1 MQLTKE
7 LLQHYVN
14 KVPIGYYVG
23 RNVDVSI
30 GDKDDTYFDLAK
42 GIIVIS
48 YPTIKDNA
56 RLIRTDADAEKSV
69 RHLIFHELS
78 HALLTPRILHIDMVL
93 NVFED
98 ERIESILK
106 NYYLDT
112 DFKAFVKKLNGFK
125 NQPPENEW
133 DAWYQLVRYRR
144 GPVYFLSR
152 VHEIIDDYT
161 HLDIAVSRIDTEIR
175 SSIRNYETEVN
186 QLYEEFVKWYNQTNP
201 SELKIDKSLK
211 DLMQGNGDNDSSS
224 NQSQSN
230 QTMQVSVSLSNGDNQ
245 SSNDKSNSSDGLEKA
260 FQQLKNFLKDS
271 KKDLLMDVPKQDNDK
286 TNKFANIDDIEA
298 IDVNEGD
305 YDDLYTIIDDSDDK
319 AGGVW
324 HRPGKDDDQVKQ
336 KADKAVFDMIDSL
349 ISLLKTTRKN
359 NGSSIAA
366 YSGVLNPRNVI
377 RDDYKYFM
385 QQNRKGHA
393 SVYSKMHLNMF
404 IDCSASFKD
413 NDERVNTLLWA
424 LTKFERAVPDFSYD
438 LISCGVGQKLRPKYN
453 RTQSSYDGTV
463 LTDDIFD
470 MFKKQQFTNAV
481 NMNIVLYD
489 GKVNHLHKYKA
500 VGKQI
505 ESNWEAFNNINT
517 VIIVDESN
525 EEAINKYCP
534 LAHKII
540 SEDYVDELYKNTY
553 AALLQLIRRT

>member
-1 MQLTKE
+1 MSYAVTKE
-7 LLQHYVN
+7 LLQHYIN

-23 RNVDVSI
+23 RNVDVAI
-30 GDKDDTYFDLAK
+30 GDKDDTYFDLVK
-42 GIIVIS
+42 GSIVIS

-56 RLIRTDADAEKSV
+56 RLIKTDADAEKSV

-112 DFKAFVKKLNGFK
+112 DFKTFVKKLNGFK

-175 SSIRNYETEVN
+175 SSIRNYESEVN
-186 QLYEEFVKWYNQTNP
+186 RLYEEFVKWYNQTNP
-201 SELKIDKSLK
+201 SDLKIDKSLK
-211 DLMQGNGDNDSSS
+211 DLMQNGEGDGQSDDKNNQQTQMGTGLSNADN
-224 NQSQSN
+224 NQSD
-230 QTMQVSVSLSNGDNQ
+230 DNA
-245 SSNDKSNSSDGLEKA
+245 DGLEKA
-260 FQQLKNFLKDS
+260 LHKSLESFKDS
-271 KKDLLMDVPKQDNDK
+271 KKDLLMEVPKINDK
-286 TNKFANIDDIEA
+286 ANKFANVSSIEA

-305 YDDLYTIIDDSDDK
+305 YDDLYTIIDDSNDK
-319 AGGVW
+319 AGGLW
-324 HRPGKDDDQVKQ
+324 HRPGKDDDKAKQ
-336 KADKAVFDMIDSL
+336 KADKAVFDTIDSL

-366 YSGVLNPRNVI
+366 YSGVINPRNVI

-413 NDERVNTLLWA
+413 NDEKVNTLLWA
-424 LTKFERAVPDFSYD
+424 LIKFERAVPDFSYD

-489 GKVNHLHKYKA
+489 GKVNHLHKYKTT
-500 VGKQI
+500 GKRI
-505 ESNWEAFNNINT
+505 ESNWEAFNDVNT
-517 VIIVDESN
+517 VIIVDDSN
-525 EEAINKYCP
+525 EEAVNKFCP

-540 SEDYVDELYKNTY
+540 SKDYVEELYKNTY
-553 AALLQLIRRT
+553 SALLQLIRRT

>member
-7 LLQHYVN
+7 LLQHYIN

-23 RNVDVSI
+23 RNVDVAI
-30 GDKDDTYFDLAK
+30 GDKDDTYFDLVK
-42 GIIVIS
+42 GSIVIS

-56 RLIRTDADAEKSV
+56 RLIKTDADAEKSV

-175 SSIRNYETEVN
+175 SSIRNYEAEVN
-186 QLYEEFVKWYNQTNP
+186 RLYEEFVKWYNQTNP
-201 SELKIDKSLK
+201 SDLKIDKSLK
-211 DLMQGNGDNDSSS
+211 DLMQNGEGDGQSDDKNSQQTQMGTCLSNADN
-224 NQSQSN
+224 NQSD
-230 QTMQVSVSLSNGDNQ
+230 DN
-245 SSNDKSNSSDGLEKA
+245 KDGLEKA
-260 FQQLKNFLKDS
+260 LQKSLESFKDS
-271 KKDLLMDVPKQDNDK
+271 KKDLLMEVPKVDDK
-286 TNKFANIDDIEA
+286 ANKFANVSSIEA

-305 YDDLYTIIDDSDDK
+305 YDDLYTIIDDSNDK
-319 AGGVW
+319 AGGLW
-324 HRPGKDDDQVKQ
+324 HRPGKDDDKAKQ

-366 YSGVLNPRNVI
+366 YSGVMNPRNVI

-413 NDERVNTLLWA
+413 NDEKVNTLLWA

-489 GKVNHLHKYKA
+489 GKVNHLHKYKTT
-500 VGKQI
+500 GKCI
-505 ESNWEAFNNINT
+505 ESNWEAFNDVNT
-517 VIIVDESN
+517 VIIVDDSN
-525 EEAINKYCP
+525 EDAVNKFCP

-540 SEDYVDELYKNTY
+540 SKDYVEELYKNTY

>member
-7 LLQHYVN
+7 LLQHYIN

-23 RNVDVSI
+23 RNVDVTI
-30 GDKDDTYFDLAK
+30 GDKDDTYFDLVK
-42 GIIVIS
+42 GSIVIS

-56 RLIRTDADAEKSV
+56 RLIKTDADAEKSV

-175 SSIRNYETEVN
+175 SSIRNYEAEVN
-186 QLYEEFVKWYNQTNP
+186 HLYEEFVKWYNQTNP
-201 SELKIDKSLK
+201 SDLKIDKSLK
-211 DLMQGNGDNDSSS
+211 DLMQNGEGDGQSDDKNNRETQVGTGLSNDNN
-224 NQSQSN
+224 NQSN
-230 QTMQVSVSLSNGDNQ
+230 NNNNKD
-245 SSNDKSNSSDGLEKA
+245 DLEKA
-260 FQQLKNFLKDS
+260 LQKSLESFKDS
-271 KKDLLMDVPKQDNDK
+271 KKDLLMEVSKVDDK
-286 TNKFANIDDIEA
+286 ANKFANVSSIEA
-298 IDVNEGD
+298 IDVNEGN
-305 YDDLYTIIDDSDDK
+305 YDDLYTIIDDSNDK
-319 AGGVW
+319 AGGLW
-324 HRPGKDDDQVKQ
+324 HRPGKDDDKAKQ

-366 YSGVLNPRNVI
+366 YSGVINPRNVI

-413 NDERVNTLLWA
+413 NDEKVNTLLWA

-489 GKVNHLHKYKA
+489 GKVNHLHKYKTT
-500 VGKQI
+500 GKRI
-505 ESNWEAFNNINT
+505 ESNWEAFNDVNT
-517 VIIVDESN
+517 VIIVDDSN
-525 EEAINKYCP
+525 EDAVNKFCP

-540 SEDYVDELYKNTY
+540 SKDYVEELYKNTY

>member
-7 LLQHYVN
+7 LLQHYIN

-23 RNVDVSI
+23 RNVSVSI

-42 GIIVIS
+42 ETIVIS

-56 RLIRTDADAEKSV
+56 RLIKTDADTEKSV

-186 QLYEEFVKWYNQTNP
+186 HLYEEFVKWYNQTNP
-201 SELKIDKSLK
+201 SDLKIDKSLK
-211 DLMQGNGDNDSSS
+211 DLMQNGDGD
-224 NQSQSN
+224 SQSDNKNN
-230 QTMQVSVSLSNGDNQ
+230 QQTQVGTGLSNANDNQ
-245 SSNDKSNSSDGLEKA
+245 SNNNNNENGLEKA
-260 FQQLKNFLKDS
+260 LQTLLESLKDN
-271 KKDLLMDVPKQDNDK
+271 KKDLLMEAPKVNDK
-286 TNKFANIDDIEA
+286 ANKFVNVSSIEA

-324 HRPGKDDDQVKQ
+324 HRPGKDDDKAKQ

-366 YSGVLNPRNVI
+366 YSGVINPRNVI

-413 NDERVNTLLWA
+413 NDEKVNTLLWA

-470 MFKKQQFTNAV
+470 MFKKQQFINAV

-489 GKVNHLHKYKA
+489 GKVNHLHKYKTT
-500 VGKQI
+500 GKCI
-505 ESNWEAFNNINT
+505 ESNWEAFNNVNT
-517 VIIVDESN
+517 VIIVDDSN
-525 EEAINKYCP
+525 EEAVNKFCP

-540 SEDYVDELYKNTY
+540 SKDYVEELYKNTY

>member
-7 LLQHYVN
+7 LLQHYIN

-23 RNVDVSI
+23 RNVDVTI
-30 GDKDDTYFDLAK
+30 GDKDDTYFDLVK
-42 GIIVIS
+42 GSIVIS

-56 RLIRTDADAEKSV
+56 RLIKTDADAEKSV

-175 SSIRNYETEVN
+175 SSIRNYEAEVN
-186 QLYEEFVKWYNQTNP
+186 RLYEEFVKWYNQTNP
-201 SELKIDKSLK
+201 SDLKIDKSLK
-211 DLMQGNGDNDSSS
+211 DLMQNGEGDGQSDDKNNQQTQMGTGLSNADN
-224 NQSQSN
+224 NQS
-230 QTMQVSVSLSNGDNQ
+230 DN
-245 SSNDKSNSSDGLEKA
+245 NKDGLEEALQKSLES
-260 FQQLKNFLKDS
+260 FKDS
-271 KKDLLMDVPKQDNDK
+271 KKDLLMEVPKVDDK
-286 TNKFANIDDIEA
+286 ANKFANVSSIEA

-305 YDDLYTIIDDSDDK
+305 YDDLYTIIDDSNDK
-319 AGGVW
+319 AGGLW
-324 HRPGKDDDQVKQ
+324 HRPGKDDDKAKQ

-359 NGSSIAA
+359 NRSSIAA
-366 YSGVLNPRNVI
+366 YSGVINPRNVI

-413 NDERVNTLLWA
+413 NDEKVNTLLWA

-489 GKVNHLHKYKA
+489 GKVNHLHKYKTT
-500 VGKQI
+500 GKRI
-505 ESNWEAFNNINT
+505 ESNWEAFNDVNT
-517 VIIVDESN
+517 VIIVDDSN
-525 EEAINKYCP
+525 EEAVNKFCP

-540 SEDYVDELYKNTY
+540 SKDYVEELYKNTY
-553 AALLQLIRRT
+553 SALLQLIRRT

>member
-7 LLQHYVN
+7 LLQHYIN

-23 RNVDVSI
+23 RNVDVAI
-30 GDKDDTYFDLAK
+30 GDKDDTYFDLVK
-42 GIIVIS
+42 GSIVIS

-56 RLIRTDADAEKSV
+56 RLIKTDADAEKSV

-175 SSIRNYETEVN
+175 SSIRNYESEVN
-186 QLYEEFVKWYNQTNP
+186 SLYEEFVRWYNKTNP
-201 SELKIDKSLK
+201 SDLKIDKSLK
-211 DLMQGNGDNDSSS
+211 DLMQNGEGDGQSDDKNNQQTQVGTGLSNANN
-224 NQSQSN
+224 NQS
-230 QTMQVSVSLSNGDNQ
+230 DN
-245 SSNDKSNSSDGLEKA
+245 NKDDLEKA
-260 FQQLKNFLKDS
+260 LQKSLESFKDS
-271 KKDLLMDVPKQDNDK
+271 KKDLLMEVSKVDDK
-286 TNKFANIDDIEA
+286 ANKFANVSSIEA
-298 IDVNEGD
+298 IDVNEGN

-319 AGGVW
+319 AGGIW
-324 HRPGKDDDQVKQ
+324 HRPGKDDDKAKQ
-336 KADKAVFDMIDSL
+336 KADKAVFDTIDSL

-366 YSGVLNPRNVI
+366 YSGVINPRNII

-413 NDERVNTLLWA
+413 NDEKVNTLLWA

-489 GKVNHLHKYKA
+489 GKVNHLHKYKTT
-500 VGKQI
+500 GKCI
-505 ESNWEAFNNINT
+505 ESNWEAFNDVNT
-517 VIIVDESN
+517 VIIVDDSN
-525 EEAINKYCP
+525 EEAVNKFCP

-540 SEDYVDELYKNTY
+540 SKDYVEELYKNTY

>member
-7 LLQHYVN
+7 LLQHYIN

-30 GDKDDTYFDLAK
+30 GDKDDTYFDLVK
-42 GIIVIS
+42 GTIVIS

-186 QLYEEFVKWYNQTNP
+186 HLYEEFVKWYNQTNP
-201 SELKIDKSLK
+201 SDLKIDKSLK
-211 DLMQGNGDNDSSS
+211 DLMQNGDGD
-224 NQSQSN
+224 SQSSDRNN
-230 QTMQVSVSLSNGDNQ
+230 QQTQGGTGLSKADDNQ
-245 SSNDKSNSSDGLEKA
+245 SNNSENGLEKA
-260 FQQLKNFLKDS
+260 LQKLLESLKDN
-271 KKDLLMDVPKQDNDK
+271 KKDLLMEVLKVDDK
-286 TNKFANIDDIEA
+286 ANKFANVNSIEA
-298 IDVNEGD
+298 IDVNDGD
-305 YDDLYTIIDDSDDK
+305 YDDLYTIIDDSNDK

-324 HRPGKDDDQVKQ
+324 HRPGKDDDKAKQ
-336 KADKAVFDMIDSL
+336 KADKAVFDMIDNL

-366 YSGVLNPRNVI
+366 YSGVINPRNVI

-413 NDERVNTLLWA
+413 NDEKVNTLLWA

-489 GKVNHLHKYKA
+489 GKVNHLHKYKTT
-500 VGKQI
+500 GKRI
-505 ESNWEAFNNINT
+505 ESNWEAFNNVNT
-517 VIIVDESN
+517 VIIVDDSN
-525 EEAINKYCP
+525 EEEVNKFCS

-540 SEDYVDELYKNTY
+540 SKDYVEELYKNTY

>member
-7 LLQHYVN
+7 LLQHYIN

-23 RNVDVSI
+23 RNVDVTI
-30 GDKDDTYFDLAK
+30 GDKDDTYFDLVK
-42 GIIVIS
+42 GSIVIS

-56 RLIRTDADAEKSV
+56 RLIKTDADAEKSV

-175 SSIRNYETEVN
+175 SSIRNYEAEVN
-186 QLYEEFVKWYNQTNP
+186 RLYEEFVKWYNQTNP
-201 SELKIDKSLK
+201 SDLKIDKSLK
-211 DLMQGNGDNDSSS
+211 DLMQNGEGNGQSDDKNSQQIQVGTGLSNANN
-224 NQSQSN
+224 NQSDSN
-230 QTMQVSVSLSNGDNQ
+230 T
-245 SSNDKSNSSDGLEKA
+245 DGLEKA
-260 FQQLKNFLKDS
+260 LQKLLESLKDS
-271 KKDLLMDVPKQDNDK
+271 KKDLLMEAPKVDDK
-286 TNKFANIDDIEA
+286 ANKFADVSSIEA

-305 YDDLYTIIDDSDDK
+305 YDDLYTIIDDSNDK
-319 AGGVW
+319 AGGLW
-324 HRPGKDDDQVKQ
+324 HRPGKDDDRAKQ

-366 YSGVLNPRNVI
+366 YSGVINPRNVI

-413 NDERVNTLLWA
+413 NDEKVNTLLWA

-489 GKVNHLHKYKA
+489 GKVNHLHKYKTT
-500 VGKQI
+500 GKRI
-505 ESNWEAFNNINT
+505 ESNWEAFNDVNT
-517 VIIVDESN
+517 VIIVDDSN
-525 EEAINKYCP
+525 EEAVNKFCP

-540 SEDYVDELYKNTY
+540 SKDYVEELYKNTY

>member
-7 LLQHYVN
+7 LLQHYIN

-23 RNVDVSI
+23 RNVDVAI
-30 GDKDDTYFDLAK
+30 GDKDDTYFDLVK
-42 GIIVIS
+42 GSIVIS

-56 RLIRTDADAEKSV
+56 RLIKTDADAEKSV

-175 SSIRNYETEVN
+175 SSIRNYEAEVN
-186 QLYEEFVKWYNQTNP
+186 HLYEEFVKWYNQTNP
-201 SELKIDKSLK
+201 SDLKIDKSLK
-211 DLMQGNGDNDSSS
+211 DLMQNGEGDGQSDDKNNRQTQVGTGLSNANN
-224 NQSQSN
+224 NQS
-230 QTMQVSVSLSNGDNQ
+230 DN
-245 SSNDKSNSSDGLEKA
+245 NNNKDDLEKA
-260 FQQLKNFLKDS
+260 LQKLLESLKDS
-271 KKDLLMDVPKQDNDK
+271 KKDLLMEVPKVDDK
-286 TNKFANIDDIEA
+286 ANKFANVSSIEA
-298 IDVNEGD
+298 IDVNEGN

-319 AGGVW
+319 AGGLW
-324 HRPGKDDDQVKQ
+324 HRPGKDDDKAKQ

-366 YSGVLNPRNVI
+366 YSGVMNPRNVI

-413 NDERVNTLLWA
+413 NDEKVNTLLWA
-424 LTKFERAVPDFSYD
+424 LNKFERAVPDFSYD

-489 GKVNHLHKYKA
+489 GKVNHLHKYKTT
-500 VGKQI
+500 GKCI
-505 ESNWEAFNNINT
+505 ESNWEAFNDVNT
-517 VIIVDESN
+517 VIIVDDSN
-525 EEAINKYCP
+525 EDAVNKFCP
-534 LAHKII
+534 LVHKII
-540 SEDYVDELYKNTY
+540 SKDYVEELYKNTY

>member
-7 LLQHYVN
+7 LLQHYIN

-30 GDKDDTYFDLAK
+30 SDKDDTYFDLVK
-42 GIIVIS
+42 GTIVIS

-56 RLIRTDADAEKSV
+56 RLIKTDADAEKSV

-175 SSIRNYETEVN
+175 SSIRNYESEVN
-186 QLYEEFVKWYNQTNP
+186 HLYEEFVKWYNKTNP
-201 SELKIDKSLK
+201 SDLKIDKSLK
-211 DLMQGNGDNDSSS
+211 DLMQNGEGDGQSDDKNNQQTQVGTGLSNADN
-224 NQSQSN
+224 NQSD
-230 QTMQVSVSLSNGDNQ
+230 DN
-245 SSNDKSNSSDGLEKA
+245 KDGLEKA
-260 FQQLKNFLKDS
+260 LQKLLKSLKDN
-271 KKDLLMDVPKQDNDK
+271 KKDLLMEVPKVDDK
-286 TNKFANIDDIEA
+286 ANKFANVSSIEA

-305 YDDLYTIIDDSDDK
+305 YDDLYTIIDDSNDK
-319 AGGVW
+319 AGSIW
-324 HRPGKDDDQVKQ
+324 HRPGKDDDKAKQ

-366 YSGVLNPRNVI
+366 YSGVINPRNVI

-413 NDERVNTLLWA
+413 NDEKVNTLLWA

-489 GKVNHLHKYKA
+489 GKVNHLHKYKTI
-500 VGKQI
+500 GKCI
-505 ESNWEAFNNINT
+505 ESNWEAFNNMNT
-517 VIIVDESN
+517 VIIVDDSN
-525 EEAINKYCP
+525 EEAVNKFCP

-540 SEDYVDELYKNTY
+540 SKDYVEELYKNTY

>member
-7 LLQHYVN
+7 LLQHYIN

-30 GDKDDTYFDLAK
+30 GDKDDTYFDLVK
-42 GIIVIS
+42 GTIVIS

-186 QLYEEFVKWYNQTNP
+186 HLYEEFVKWYNQTNP
-201 SELKIDKSLK
+201 SDLKIDKSLK
-211 DLMQGNGDNDSSS
+211 DLMQNGDGD
-224 NQSQSN
+224 SQSSDRNN
-230 QTMQVSVSLSNGDNQ
+230 QQTQGGTCLSKADDNQ
-245 SSNDKSNSSDGLEKA
+245 SNNSENGLEKA
-260 FQQLKNFLKDS
+260 LQKLLESLKDN
-271 KKDLLMDVPKQDNDK
+271 KKDLLMEVPKVDDK
-286 TNKFANIDDIEA
+286 ANKFANVNSIEA

-324 HRPGKDDDQVKQ
+324 HRPGKDDDKAKQ

-366 YSGVLNPRNVI
+366 YSGVINPRNVI

-413 NDERVNTLLWA
+413 NDEKVNTLLWA

-489 GKVNHLHKYKA
+489 GKVNHLHKYKTI
-500 VGKQI
+500 GKCI
-505 ESNWEAFNNINT
+505 ESNWEAFNNVNT
-517 VIIVDESN
+517 VIIVDDSN
-525 EEAINKYCP
+525 EEAVNKFCP

-540 SEDYVDELYKNTY
+540 SKDYVEELYKNTY

>member
-7 LLQHYVN
+7 LLQHYIN

-23 RNVDVSI
+23 RNVDVAI
-30 GDKDDTYFDLAK
+30 GDKDDTYFDLVK
-42 GIIVIS
+42 GSIVIS

-56 RLIRTDADAEKSV
+56 RLIKTDADAEKSV

-112 DFKAFVKKLNGFK
+112 DFKTFVKKLNGFK

-175 SSIRNYETEVN
+175 SSIRNYESEVN
-186 QLYEEFVKWYNQTNP
+186 RLYEEFVKWYNQTNP
-201 SELKIDKSLK
+201 SDLKIDKSLK
-211 DLMQGNGDNDSSS
+211 DLMQNGEGDGQSDDKNNQQTQMGTGLSNADN
-224 NQSQSN
+224 NQSD
-230 QTMQVSVSLSNGDNQ
+230 DNA
-245 SSNDKSNSSDGLEKA
+245 DGLEKA
-260 FQQLKNFLKDS
+260 LHKSLESFKDS
-271 KKDLLMDVPKQDNDK
+271 KKDLLMEVPKINDK
-286 TNKFANIDDIEA
+286 ANKFANVSSIEA

-305 YDDLYTIIDDSDDK
+305 YDDLYTIIDDSNDK
-319 AGGVW
+319 AGGLW
-324 HRPGKDDDQVKQ
+324 HRPGKDDDKAKQ
-336 KADKAVFDMIDSL
+336 KADKAVFDTIDSL

-366 YSGVLNPRNVI
+366 YSGVINPRNVI

-413 NDERVNTLLWA
+413 NDEKVNTLLWA
-424 LTKFERAVPDFSYD
+424 LIKFERAVPDFSYD

-489 GKVNHLHKYKA
+489 GKVNHLHKYKTT
-500 VGKQI
+500 GKCI
-505 ESNWEAFNNINT
+505 ESNWEAFNDVNT
-517 VIIVDESN
+517 VIIVDDSN
-525 EEAINKYCP
+525 EEAVNKFCP

-540 SEDYVDELYKNTY
+540 SKDYVEELYKNTY
-553 AALLQLIRRT
+553 SALLQLIRRT

>member
-7 LLQHYVN
+7 LLQHYIN

-30 GDKDDTYFDLAK
+30 GDKDDTYFDLVK
-42 GIIVIS
+42 GTIVIS

-186 QLYEEFVKWYNQTNP
+186 HLYEEFVKWYNQTNP
-201 SELKIDKSLK
+201 SDLKIDKSLK
-211 DLMQGNGDNDSSS
+211 DLMQNGDGD
-224 NQSQSN
+224 SQSSDRNN
-230 QTMQVSVSLSNGDNQ
+230 QQTQGGTGLSKADDNQ
-245 SSNDKSNSSDGLEKA
+245 SNNSENGLEKVL
-260 FQQLKNFLKDS
+260 QKLLESLKDN
-271 KKDLLMDVPKQDNDK
+271 KKDLLMEVPKVDDK
-286 TNKFANIDDIEA
+286 ANKFANVNSIEA

-324 HRPGKDDDQVKQ
+324 HRPGKDDDKAKQ

-366 YSGVLNPRNVI
+366 YSGVINPRNVI

-413 NDERVNTLLWA
+413 NDEKVNTLLWA

-489 GKVNHLHKYKA
+489 GKVNHLHKYKTT
-500 VGKQI
+500 GKRI
-505 ESNWEAFNNINT
+505 ESNWEAFNNVNT
-517 VIIVDESN
+517 VIIVDDSN
-525 EEAINKYCP
+525 EEAVNKFCP

-540 SEDYVDELYKNTY
+540 SKDYVEELYKNTY

>member
-7 LLQHYVN
+7 LLQHYIN

-23 RNVDVSI
+23 RNVDVAI
-30 GDKDDTYFDLAK
+30 GDKDDTYFDLVK
-42 GIIVIS
+42 GSIVIS

-56 RLIRTDADAEKSV
+56 RLIKTDADAEKSV

-175 SSIRNYETEVN
+175 SSIRNYEAEVN
-186 QLYEEFVKWYNQTNP
+186 RLYEEFVKWYNQTNP
-201 SELKIDKSLK
+201 SDLKIDKSLK
-211 DLMQGNGDNDSSS
+211 DLMQNGEGDGQSDDKNSQQIQVGTGLSNADN
-224 NQSQSN
+224 NQS
-230 QTMQVSVSLSNGDNQ
+230 DN
-245 SSNDKSNSSDGLEKA
+245 NKDGLEEALQK
-260 FQQLKNFLKDS
+260 LLESLKDN
-271 KKDLLMDVPKQDNDK
+271 KKDLLMEVPKVDAK
-286 TNKFANIDDIEA
+286 ANKFANVSSIEA

-305 YDDLYTIIDDSDDK
+305 YDDLYTIIDDSNDK
-319 AGGVW
+319 AGGLW
-324 HRPGKDDDQVKQ
+324 HRPGKDDDKAKQ

-366 YSGVLNPRNVI
+366 YSGVINPRNVI

-413 NDERVNTLLWA
+413 NDEKVNTLLWA

-489 GKVNHLHKYKA
+489 GKVNHLHKYKTT
-500 VGKQI
+500 GKCI
-505 ESNWEAFNNINT
+505 ESNWEAFNDVNT
-517 VIIVDESN
+517 VIIVDDSN
-525 EEAINKYCP
+525 EEAVNKFCP

-540 SEDYVDELYKNTY
+540 SKDYVEELYKNTY
-553 AALLQLIRRT
+553 SALLQLIRRT

>member
-7 LLQHYVN
+7 LLQHYIN

-30 GDKDDTYFDLAK
+30 GDKDDTYFDLVK
-42 GIIVIS
+42 GTIVIS

-186 QLYEEFVKWYNQTNP
+186 HLYEEFVKWYNQTNP
-201 SELKIDKSLK
+201 SDLKIDKSLK
-211 DLMQGNGDNDSSS
+211 DLMQNGDGD
-224 NQSQSN
+224 SQSSDRNN
-230 QTMQVSVSLSNGDNQ
+230 QQTQGGTCLSKADDNQ
-245 SSNDKSNSSDGLEKA
+245 SNNSENGLEKA
-260 FQQLKNFLKDS
+260 LQKLLESLKDN
-271 KKDLLMDVPKQDNDK
+271 KKDLLMEVPKVDDK
-286 TNKFANIDDIEA
+286 ANKFANVNSIEA

-324 HRPGKDDDQVKQ
+324 HRPGKDDDKAKQ

-349 ISLLKTTRKN
+349 ILLLKTTRKN

-366 YSGVLNPRNVI
+366 YSGVINPRNVI

-413 NDERVNTLLWA
+413 NDEKVNTLLWA

-489 GKVNHLHKYKA
+489 GKVNHLHKYKTI
-500 VGKQI
+500 GKCI
-505 ESNWEAFNNINT
+505 ESNWEAFNNVNT
-517 VIIVDESN
+517 VIIVDDSN
-525 EEAINKYCP
+525 EEAVNKFCP

-540 SEDYVDELYKNTY
+540 SKDYVEELYKNTY

>member
-7 LLQHYVN
+7 LLQHYIN

-23 RNVDVSI
+23 RNVDVAI
-30 GDKDDTYFDLAK
+30 GDKDDTYFDLVK
-42 GIIVIS
+42 GSIVIS

-56 RLIRTDADAEKSV
+56 RLIKTDADAEKSV

-112 DFKAFVKKLNGFK
+112 DFKTFVKKLNGFK

-175 SSIRNYETEVN
+175 SSIRNYEAEVN
-186 QLYEEFVKWYNQTNP
+186 HLYEEFVKWYNQTNP
-201 SELKIDKSLK
+201 SDLKIDKSLK
-211 DLMQGNGDNDSSS
+211 DLMQNGEGDGQSDDKNSQQIQVGTGLSNADN
-224 NQSQSN
+224 NQS
-230 QTMQVSVSLSNGDNQ
+230 DN
-245 SSNDKSNSSDGLEKA
+245 NKDGLEEALQK
-260 FQQLKNFLKDS
+260 LLESLKDN
-271 KKDLLMDVPKQDNDK
+271 KKDLLMEVPKVDAK
-286 TNKFANIDDIEA
+286 ANKFANVSSIEA

-305 YDDLYTIIDDSDDK
+305 YDDLYTIIDDSNDK
-319 AGGVW
+319 AGGLW
-324 HRPGKDDDQVKQ
+324 HRPGKDDDKAKQ

-366 YSGVLNPRNVI
+366 YSGVINPRNVI

-413 NDERVNTLLWA
+413 NDEKVNTLLWA

-489 GKVNHLHKYKA
+489 GKVNHLHKYKTT
-500 VGKQI
+500 GKRI
-505 ESNWEAFNNINT
+505 ESNWEAFNDVNT
-517 VIIVDESN
+517 VIIVDDSN
-525 EEAINKYCP
+525 EEAVNKFCP

-540 SEDYVDELYKNTY
+540 SKDYVEELYKNTY

>member
-7 LLQHYVN
+7 LLQHYIN

-30 GDKDDTYFDLAK
+30 GDKDDTYFDLVK
-42 GIIVIS
+42 GTIVIS

-186 QLYEEFVKWYNQTNP
+186 HLYEEFVKWYNQTNP
-201 SELKIDKSLK
+201 SDLKIDKSLK
-211 DLMQGNGDNDSSS
+211 DLMQNGDGD
-224 NQSQSN
+224 SQSSDRNN
-230 QTMQVSVSLSNGDNQ
+230 QQTQGGTCLSKADDNQ
-245 SSNDKSNSSDGLEKA
+245 SNNSENGLEKA
-260 FQQLKNFLKDS
+260 LQKLLESLKDN
-271 KKDLLMDVPKQDNDK
+271 KKDLLIEVPKVDDK
-286 TNKFANIDDIEA
+286 ANKFANVNSIEA

-324 HRPGKDDDQVKQ
+324 HRPGKDDDKAKQ

-366 YSGVLNPRNVI
+366 YSGVINPRNVI

-413 NDERVNTLLWA
+413 NDEKVNTLLWA

-489 GKVNHLHKYKA
+489 GKVNHLHKYKTI
-500 VGKQI
+500 GKCI
-505 ESNWEAFNNINT
+505 ESNWEAFNNVNT
-517 VIIVDESN
+517 VIIVDDSN
-525 EEAINKYCP
+525 EEAVNKFCP

-540 SEDYVDELYKNTY
+540 SKDYVEELYKNTY

>member
-7 LLQHYVN
+7 LLQHYIN

-23 RNVDVSI
+23 RNVDVTI
-30 GDKDDTYFDLAK
+30 GDKDDTYFDLVK
-42 GIIVIS
+42 GSIVIS

-56 RLIRTDADAEKSV
+56 RLIKTDADAEKSV

-175 SSIRNYETEVN
+175 SSIRNYEAEVN
-186 QLYEEFVKWYNQTNP
+186 HLYEEFVKWYNQTNP
-201 SELKIDKSLK
+201 SDLKIDKSLK
-211 DLMQGNGDNDSSS
+211 DLMQNGE
-224 NQSQSN
+224 
-230 QTMQVSVSLSNGDNQ
+230 GDGQ
-245 SSNDKSNSSDGLEKA
+245 SNDKNNQQTQMGTGLSNADNNQSDDNKDGLEKA
-260 FQQLKNFLKDS
+260 LQKLLESFKDS
-271 KKDLLMDVPKQDNDK
+271 KKDSLMEVPKVDDK
-286 TNKFANIDDIEA
+286 ANKFANVSSIEA

-319 AGGVW
+319 AGDLW
-324 HRPGKDDDQVKQ
+324 HRPGKDDDKAKQ

-366 YSGVLNPRNVI
+366 YSGVINPRNVI

-413 NDERVNTLLWA
+413 NDEKVNTLLWA

-489 GKVNHLHKYKA
+489 GKVNHLHKYKTT
-500 VGKQI
+500 GKRI
-505 ESNWEAFNNINT
+505 ESNWEAFNDVNT
-517 VIIVDESN
+517 VIIVDDSN
-525 EEAINKYCP
+525 EDAVNKFCP

-540 SEDYVDELYKNTY
+540 SKDYVEELYKNTY

>member
-7 LLQHYVN
+7 LLQHYIN

-23 RNVDVSI
+23 RNVDVAI
-30 GDKDDTYFDLAK
+30 GDKDDTYFDLVK
-42 GIIVIS
+42 GSIVIS

-56 RLIRTDADAEKSV
+56 RLIKTDADAEKSV

-175 SSIRNYETEVN
+175 SSIRNYEAEVN
-186 QLYEEFVKWYNQTNP
+186 HLYEEFVKWYNQTNP
-201 SELKIDKSLK
+201 SDLKIDKSLK
-211 DLMQGNGDNDSSS
+211 DLMQNGEGDGQSDDNNNQQTQVGTGLSNADN
-224 NQSQSN
+224 NQSD
-230 QTMQVSVSLSNGDNQ
+230 DN
-245 SSNDKSNSSDGLEKA
+245 KDGLEKA
-260 FQQLKNFLKDS
+260 LQKLLKSLKDN
-271 KKDLLMDVPKQDNDK
+271 KKDLLMEVPKVDDK
-286 TNKFANIDDIEA
+286 ANKFANVSSIEA

-305 YDDLYTIIDDSDDK
+305 YDDLYTIIDDSNDK
-319 AGGVW
+319 AGGIW
-324 HRPGKDDDQVKQ
+324 HRPGKDDDKAKQ

-366 YSGVLNPRNVI
+366 YSGVINPRNVI

-413 NDERVNTLLWA
+413 NDEKVNTLLWA
-424 LTKFERAVPDFSYD
+424 LTKFERSVPDFSYD

-489 GKVNHLHKYKA
+489 GKVNHLHKYKTI
-500 VGKQI
+500 GKCI
-505 ESNWEAFNNINT
+505 ESNWEAFNNVNT
-517 VIIVDESN
+517 VIIVDDSN
-525 EEAINKYCP
+525 EEAVNKFCP

-540 SEDYVDELYKNTY
+540 SKDYVEELYKNTY

>member
-7 LLQHYVN
+7 LLQHYIN

-23 RNVDVSI
+23 RNVDVTI
-30 GDKDDTYFDLAK
+30 GDKDDTYFDLVK
-42 GIIVIS
+42 GSIVIS

-56 RLIRTDADAEKSV
+56 RLIKTDADAEKSV

-175 SSIRNYETEVN
+175 SSIRNYEAEVN
-186 QLYEEFVKWYNQTNP
+186 HLYEEFVKWYNQTNP
-201 SELKIDKSLK
+201 SDLKIDKSLK
-211 DLMQGNGDNDSSS
+211 DLMQNGEGDGQSDDNNNRQTQVSTGLSNANN
-224 NQSQSN
+224 NQS
-230 QTMQVSVSLSNGDNQ
+230 DN
-245 SSNDKSNSSDGLEKA
+245 NNNKDDLEKA
-260 FQQLKNFLKDS
+260 LQKLLESLKDS
-271 KKDLLMDVPKQDNDK
+271 KKDLLMEVPKVDDK
-286 TNKFANIDDIEA
+286 ANKFANVSSIEA

-319 AGGVW
+319 AGGLW
-324 HRPGKDDDQVKQ
+324 HRPGKDDDKAKQ

-366 YSGVLNPRNVI
+366 YSGVINPRNVI

-413 NDERVNTLLWA
+413 NDEKVNTLLWA

-489 GKVNHLHKYKA
+489 GKVNHLHKYKTT
-500 VGKQI
+500 GKCI
-505 ESNWEAFNNINT
+505 ESNWEAFNDVNT
-517 VIIVDESN
+517 VIIVDDSN
-525 EEAINKYCP
+525 EEAVNKFCP

-540 SEDYVDELYKNTY
+540 SKDYVEELYKNTY

>member
-7 LLQHYVN
+7 LLQHYIN

-23 RNVDVSI
+23 RNVDVAI
-30 GDKDDTYFDLAK
+30 GDKDDTYFDLVK
-42 GIIVIS
+42 GSIVIS

-56 RLIRTDADAEKSV
+56 RLIKTDVDAEKSV

-175 SSIRNYETEVN
+175 SSIRNYEAEVN
-186 QLYEEFVKWYNQTNP
+186 HLYEEFVKWYNQTNP
-201 SELKIDKSLK
+201 SDLKIDKSLK
-211 DLMQGNGDNDSSS
+211 DLMQNGEGDGQSDDKNNQQTQMGTGLSNADN
-224 NQSQSN
+224 NQSD
-230 QTMQVSVSLSNGDNQ
+230 DN
-245 SSNDKSNSSDGLEKA
+245 KDGLEKA
-260 FQQLKNFLKDS
+260 LHKSLESLKNS
-271 KKDLLMDVPKQDNDK
+271 KKDLSVEVYKVDDK
-286 TNKFANIDDIEA
+286 ANKFANISSIEA
-298 IDVNEGD
+298 IDVNEGN

-319 AGGVW
+319 AGGLW
-324 HRPGKDDDQVKQ
+324 HRPGKDDDKAKQ

-366 YSGVLNPRNVI
+366 YSGVINPRNII

-413 NDERVNTLLWA
+413 NDEKVNTLLWA

-489 GKVNHLHKYKA
+489 GKVNHLHKYKTT
-500 VGKQI
+500 GKCI
-505 ESNWEAFNNINT
+505 ESNWEAFNDVNT
-517 VIIVDESN
+517 VIIVDDSN
-525 EEAINKYCP
+525 EDAVNKFCP

-540 SEDYVDELYKNTY
+540 SKDYVEELYKNTY

>member
-7 LLQHYVN
+7 LLQHYIN

-23 RNVDVSI
+23 RNVDVAI
-30 GDKDDTYFDLAK
+30 GDKDDTYFDLVK
-42 GIIVIS
+42 GSIVIS

-56 RLIRTDADAEKSV
+56 RLIKTDADAEKSV

-175 SSIRNYETEVN
+175 SSIRNYESEVN
-186 QLYEEFVKWYNQTNP
+186 SLYEEFVRWYNKTNP
-201 SELKIDKSLK
+201 SDLKIDKSLK
-211 DLMQGNGDNDSSS
+211 DLMQNGEGDGQSDDKNSQQIQVGTGLSNADN
-224 NQSQSN
+224 NQSDNNKDDLEEALQK
-230 QTMQVSVSLSNGDNQ
+230 SLES
-245 SSNDKSNSSDGLEKA
+245 
-260 FQQLKNFLKDS
+260 FKDS
-271 KKDLLMDVPKQDNDK
+271 KKDLLMEVPKVDDK
-286 TNKFANIDDIEA
+286 ANKFANISSIEA
-298 IDVNEGD
+298 VDVNEGD
-305 YDDLYTIIDDSDDK
+305 YDDLYTIIDDSNDK
-319 AGGVW
+319 AGGIW
-324 HRPGKDDDQVKQ
+324 HRPGKDDDKAKQ

-366 YSGVLNPRNVI
+366 YSGVINPRNVI

-413 NDERVNTLLWA
+413 NDEKVNTLLWA

-489 GKVNHLHKYKA
+489 GKVNHLHKYKTT
-500 VGKQI
+500 GKCI
-505 ESNWEAFNNINT
+505 ESNWEAFNDVNT
-517 VIIVDESN
+517 VIIVDDSN
-525 EEAINKYCP
+525 EDAVNKFCP

-540 SEDYVDELYKNTY
+540 SKDYVEELYKNTY

>member
-7 LLQHYVN
+7 LLQHYIN

-23 RNVDVSI
+23 RNVDVTI
-30 GDKDDTYFDLAK
+30 GDKDDTYFDIVK
-42 GIIVIS
+42 GSIVIS

-56 RLIRTDADAEKSV
+56 RLIKTDADAEKSV

-175 SSIRNYETEVN
+175 SSIRNYEAEVN
-186 QLYEEFVKWYNQTNP
+186 HLYEEFVKWYNQTNP
-201 SELKIDKSLK
+201 SDLKIDKSLK
-211 DLMQGNGDNDSSS
+211 DLMQNGEGDGQSDDKNNQQTQMGTGLSNADN
-224 NQSQSN
+224 NQSDYN
-230 QTMQVSVSLSNGDNQ
+230 E
-245 SSNDKSNSSDGLEKA
+245 DGLEKA
-260 FQQLKNFLKDS
+260 LQKLLESLKDN
-271 KKDLLMDVPKQDNDK
+271 KKDLLMEVPKIDDK
-286 TNKFANIDDIEA
+286 ANKFANVSSIEA

-305 YDDLYTIIDDSDDK
+305 YDDLYTIIDDSNDK
-319 AGGVW
+319 AGGLW
-324 HRPGKDDDQVKQ
+324 HRPGKDDDKTKQ

-366 YSGVLNPRNVI
+366 YSGVINPRNVI

-413 NDERVNTLLWA
+413 NDEKVNTLLWA

-489 GKVNHLHKYKA
+489 GKVNHLHKYKTT
-500 VGKQI
+500 GKRI
-505 ESNWEAFNNINT
+505 ESNWEAFNDVNT
-517 VIIVDESN
+517 VIIVDDSN
-525 EEAINKYCP
+525 EDAVNKFCP

-540 SEDYVDELYKNTY
+540 SKDYVEELYKNTY

>member
-7 LLQHYVN
+7 LLQHYIN

-30 GDKDDTYFDLAK
+30 GDKDDTYFDLVK
-42 GIIVIS
+42 GTIVIS

-186 QLYEEFVKWYNQTNP
+186 HLYEEFVKWYNQTNP
-201 SELKIDKSLK
+201 SDLKIDKSLK
-211 DLMQGNGDNDSSS
+211 DLMQNGDGD
-224 NQSQSN
+224 SQSSDRNN
-230 QTMQVSVSLSNGDNQ
+230 QQTQGGTCLSKADDNQ
-245 SSNDKSNSSDGLEKA
+245 SNNSENGLEKA
-260 FQQLKNFLKDS
+260 LQKLLESLKDN
-271 KKDLLMDVPKQDNDK
+271 KKDLLIEVPKVDDK
-286 TNKFANIDDIEA
+286 ANKFANVNSIEA

-324 HRPGKDDDQVKQ
+324 HRPGKDDDKAKQ

-366 YSGVLNPRNVI
+366 YSGVINPRNVI

-413 NDERVNTLLWA
+413 NDEKVNTLLWA

-489 GKVNHLHKYKA
+489 GKVNHLHKYKTT
-500 VGKQI
+500 GKRI
-505 ESNWEAFNNINT
+505 ESNWEAFNNVNT
-517 VIIVDESN
+517 VIIVDDSN
-525 EEAINKYCP
+525 EEEVNKFCS

-540 SEDYVDELYKNTY
+540 SKDYVEELYKNTY

>member
-7 LLQHYVN
+7 LLQHYIN

-23 RNVDVSI
+23 RNVDVAI
-30 GDKDDTYFDLAK
+30 GDKDDTYFDLVK
-42 GIIVIS
+42 GSIVIS

-56 RLIRTDADAEKSV
+56 RLIKTDADAEKSV

-175 SSIRNYETEVN
+175 SSIRNYEAEVN
-186 QLYEEFVKWYNQTNP
+186 HLYEEFVKWYNQTNP
-201 SELKIDKSLK
+201 SDLKIDKSLK
-211 DLMQGNGDNDSSS
+211 DLMQNGDGDGQSDDKNSQQTQVSTGLSKADN
-224 NQSQSN
+224 NQSN
-230 QTMQVSVSLSNGDNQ
+230 NNE
-245 SSNDKSNSSDGLEKA
+245 NGLEKA
-260 FQQLKNFLKDS
+260 LQKLLKSLKDN
-271 KKDLLMDVPKQDNDK
+271 KKDLLMEVPKVDDK
-286 TNKFANIDDIEA
+286 ANKFANVSSIEA

-324 HRPGKDDDQVKQ
+324 HRPGKDDDKAKQ

-366 YSGVLNPRNVI
+366 YSGVINPRNVI

-413 NDERVNTLLWA
+413 NDEKVNTLLWA

-489 GKVNHLHKYKA
+489 GKVNHLHKYKTT
-500 VGKQI
+500 GKRI
-505 ESNWEAFNNINT
+505 ESNWEAFNNVNT
-517 VIIVDESN
+517 VIIVDDSN
-525 EEAINKYCP
+525 EEEVNKFCS

-540 SEDYVDELYKNTY
+540 SKDYVEELYKNTY

>member
-7 LLQHYVN
+7 LLQHYIN

-23 RNVDVSI
+23 RNVDVTI
-30 GDKDDTYFDLAK
+30 GDKDDTYFDLVK
-42 GIIVIS
+42 GSIVIS

-56 RLIRTDADAEKSV
+56 RLIKTDADAEKSV

-175 SSIRNYETEVN
+175 SSIRNYEAEVN
-186 QLYEEFVKWYNQTNP
+186 HLYEEFVKWYNQTNP
-201 SELKIDKSLK
+201 SDLKIDKSLK
-211 DLMQGNGDNDSSS
+211 DLMQNGEGNGQSDDKNSQQIQVGTGLSTVDN
-224 NQSQSN
+224 NQS
-230 QTMQVSVSLSNGDNQ
+230 DN
-245 SSNDKSNSSDGLEKA
+245 NNKDDLEKA
-260 FQQLKNFLKDS
+260 LQKLLESLKDS
-271 KKDLLMDVPKQDNDK
+271 KKDLPMEVPKVDDK
-286 TNKFANIDDIEA
+286 ANKFADVSSIEA

-319 AGGVW
+319 AGGLW
-324 HRPGKDDDQVKQ
+324 HRPGKDDDKVKQ

-366 YSGVLNPRNVI
+366 YSGVINPRNVI

-404 IDCSASFKD
+404 IDCSASFKG
-413 NDERVNTLLWA
+413 NDEKVNTLLWA

-489 GKVNHLHKYKA
+489 GKVNHLHKYKTT
-500 VGKQI
+500 GKCI
-505 ESNWEAFNNINT
+505 ESNWEAFNDVNT
-517 VIIVDESN
+517 VIIVDDSN
-525 EEAINKYCP
+525 EDAVNKFCP

-540 SEDYVDELYKNTY
+540 SKDYVDELYKNTY
-553 AALLQLIRRT
+553 SALLQLIRRT

>member
-7 LLQHYVN
+7 LLQHYIN

-23 RNVDVSI
+23 RNVDVTI
-30 GDKDDTYFDLAK
+30 GDKDDTYFDLVK
-42 GIIVIS
+42 GSIVIS

-56 RLIRTDADAEKSV
+56 RLIKTDADAEKSV

-175 SSIRNYETEVN
+175 SSIRNYEAEVN
-186 QLYEEFVKWYNQTNP
+186 RLYEEFVKWYNQTNP
-201 SELKIDKSLK
+201 SDLKIDKSLK
-211 DLMQGNGDNDSSS
+211 DLMQNGEGDGQSDDKNNQQVQVGTGLSNANN
-224 NQSQSN
+224 NQS
-230 QTMQVSVSLSNGDNQ
+230 DN
-245 SSNDKSNSSDGLEKA
+245 NNKDGLEKDL
-260 FQQLKNFLKDS
+260 QKLLESLKDN
-271 KKDLLMDVPKQDNDK
+271 KKDLLMEVPKVDDK
-286 TNKFANIDDIEA
+286 ANKFANVSSIEA
-298 IDVNEGD
+298 IDVNEGN
-305 YDDLYTIIDDSDDK
+305 YDDLYTIIDDSNDK
-319 AGGVW
+319 AGGLW
-324 HRPGKDDDQVKQ
+324 HRPGKDDDKAKQ

-366 YSGVLNPRNVI
+366 YSGVINPRNVI

-413 NDERVNTLLWA
+413 NDEKVNTLLWA

-489 GKVNHLHKYKA
+489 GKVNHLHKYKTT
-500 VGKQI
+500 GKCI
-505 ESNWEAFNNINT
+505 ESNWEAFNDVNT
-517 VIIVDESN
+517 VIIVDDSN
-525 EEAINKYCP
+525 EDAVNKFCP

-540 SEDYVDELYKNTY
+540 SKDYVEELYKNTY

>member
-7 LLQHYVN
+7 LLQHYIN

-23 RNVDVSI
+23 RNVDVTI
-30 GDKDDTYFDLAK
+30 GDKDDTYFDLVK
-42 GIIVIS
+42 GSIVIS

-56 RLIRTDADAEKSV
+56 RLIKTDADAEKSV

-175 SSIRNYETEVN
+175 SSIRNYEAEVN
-186 QLYEEFVKWYNQTNP
+186 RLYEEFVKWYNQTNP
-201 SELKIDKSLK
+201 SDLKIDKSLK
-211 DLMQGNGDNDSSS
+211 DLMQNGEGDGQSDDKN
-224 NQSQSN
+224 NQ
-230 QTMQVSVSLSNGDNQ
+230 QTQVGTGLSNANNNKSDN
-245 SSNDKSNSSDGLEKA
+245 NKDDLEKA
-260 FQQLKNFLKDS
+260 LQKSLESFKDS
-271 KKDLLMDVPKQDNDK
+271 KKDLLMEVSKVDDK
-286 TNKFANIDDIEA
+286 ANKFANVSSIEA

-305 YDDLYTIIDDSDDK
+305 YDDLYTIIDDSNDK
-319 AGGVW
+319 AGGLW
-324 HRPGKDDDQVKQ
+324 HRPGKDDDKAKQ

-366 YSGVLNPRNVI
+366 YSGVINPRNII

-413 NDERVNTLLWA
+413 NDEKVNTLLWA

-489 GKVNHLHKYKA
+489 GKVNHLHKYKTT
-500 VGKQI
+500 GKCI
-505 ESNWEAFNNINT
+505 ESNWEAFNDVNT
-517 VIIVDESN
+517 VIIVDDSN
-525 EEAINKYCP
+525 EDAVNKFCP

-540 SEDYVDELYKNTY
+540 SKDYVEELYKNTY

>member
-7 LLQHYVN
+7 LLQHYIN

-23 RNVDVSI
+23 RNVDVTI
-30 GDKDDTYFDLAK
+30 GDKDDTYFDLVK
-42 GIIVIS
+42 GSIVIS

-56 RLIRTDADAEKSV
+56 RLIKTDADAEKSV

-175 SSIRNYETEVN
+175 SSIRNYEAEVN
-186 QLYEEFVKWYNQTNP
+186 HLYEEFVKWYNQTNP
-201 SELKIDKSLK
+201 SDLKIDKSLK
-211 DLMQGNGDNDSSS
+211 DLMQNGEGDGQSDDKNNQQTQIGTGLSNADN
-224 NQSQSN
+224 NQSD
-230 QTMQVSVSLSNGDNQ
+230 DN
-245 SSNDKSNSSDGLEKA
+245 KDGLEKA
-260 FQQLKNFLKDS
+260 LHKSLESFKDS
-271 KKDLLMDVPKQDNDK
+271 KKDLLMEVPKINDK
-286 TNKFANIDDIEA
+286 ANKFANVSSIEA

-305 YDDLYTIIDDSDDK
+305 YDDLYTIIDDSNDK
-319 AGGVW
+319 AGGLW
-324 HRPGKDDDQVKQ
+324 HRPGKDDDKAKQ

-366 YSGVLNPRNVI
+366 YSGVINPRNVI

-413 NDERVNTLLWA
+413 NDEKVNTLLWA

-489 GKVNHLHKYKA
+489 GKVNHLHKYKTT
-500 VGKQI
+500 GKCI
-505 ESNWEAFNNINT
+505 ESNWEAFNDVNT
-517 VIIVDESN
+517 VIIVDDSN
-525 EEAINKYCP
+525 EDAVNKFCP

-540 SEDYVDELYKNTY
+540 SKDYVEELYKNTY

>member
-7 LLQHYVN
+7 LLQHYIN

-23 RNVDVSI
+23 RNVDVTI
-30 GDKDDTYFDLAK
+30 GDKDDTYFDLVK
-42 GIIVIS
+42 GSIVIS

-56 RLIRTDADAEKSV
+56 RLIKTDADAEKSV

-175 SSIRNYETEVN
+175 SSIRNYEAEVN
-186 QLYEEFVKWYNQTNP
+186 HLYEEFVKWYNQTNP
-201 SELKIDKSLK
+201 SDLKIDKSLK
-211 DLMQGNGDNDSSS
+211 DLMQNGEGDGQSDDKSSQQIQVGTGLSNADN
-224 NQSQSN
+224 NQS
-230 QTMQVSVSLSNGDNQ
+230 DN
-245 SSNDKSNSSDGLEKA
+245 NKDGLKEALQKSLES
-260 FQQLKNFLKDS
+260 FKDS
-271 KKDLLMDVPKQDNDK
+271 KKDLLMEVPKVDDK
-286 TNKFANIDDIEA
+286 ANKFANVSSIEA

-305 YDDLYTIIDDSDDK
+305 YDDLYTIIDDSNDK
-319 AGGVW
+319 AGGLW
-324 HRPGKDDDQVKQ
+324 HRPGKDDDDKAKQ

-366 YSGVLNPRNVI
+366 YSGVINPRNVI

-413 NDERVNTLLWA
+413 NDEKVNTLLWA

-489 GKVNHLHKYKA
+489 GKVNHLHKYKTT
-500 VGKQI
+500 GKCI
-505 ESNWEAFNNINT
+505 ESNWEAFNDVNT
-517 VIIVDESN
+517 VIIVDDSN
-525 EEAINKYCP
+525 EDAVNKFCP

-540 SEDYVDELYKNTY
+540 SKDYVEELYKNTY

>member
-7 LLQHYVN
+7 LLQHYIN

-23 RNVDVSI
+23 RNVDVAI
-30 GDKDDTYFDLAK
+30 GDKDDTYFDLVK
-42 GIIVIS
+42 GSIVIS

-56 RLIRTDADAEKSV
+56 RLIKTDADAEKSV

-112 DFKAFVKKLNGFK
+112 DFKTFVKKLNGFK

-175 SSIRNYETEVN
+175 SSIRNYESEVN
-186 QLYEEFVKWYNQTNP
+186 SLYEEFVRWYNKTNP
-201 SELKIDKSLK
+201 SDLKIDKSLK
-211 DLMQGNGDNDSSS
+211 DLMQNGEGDGQSDDKNNQQTQVGTGLSNANN
-224 NQSQSN
+224 NQS
-230 QTMQVSVSLSNGDNQ
+230 DN
-245 SSNDKSNSSDGLEKA
+245 NKDDLEKA
-260 FQQLKNFLKDS
+260 LQKSLESFKDS
-271 KKDLLMDVPKQDNDK
+271 KKDLLMEVSKVDDK
-286 TNKFANIDDIEA
+286 ANKFANVSSIEA
-298 IDVNEGD
+298 IDVNEGN

-319 AGGVW
+319 AGGIW
-324 HRPGKDDDQVKQ
+324 HRPGKDDDKAKQ
-336 KADKAVFDMIDSL
+336 KADKAVFDTIDSL

-366 YSGVLNPRNVI
+366 YSGVINPRNII

-413 NDERVNTLLWA
+413 NDEKVNTLLWA

-489 GKVNHLHKYKA
+489 GKVNHLHKYKTT
-500 VGKQI
+500 GKCI
-505 ESNWEAFNNINT
+505 ESNWEAFNDVNT
-517 VIIVDESN
+517 VIIVDDSN
-525 EEAINKYCP
+525 EEAVNKFCP

-540 SEDYVDELYKNTY
+540 SKDYVEELYKNTY